1 MLVASSSLGSTKT
14 LATRA
19 YQSSGLKHDL
29 QHIPENEPEN
39 RRGVRA
45 RRVRCPPLFTPDR
58 KREDQGVDVMHYTER
73 TGAASNH
80 FAAQAAVLPGS
91 PAPARIGSP
100 QHVARGLANHFA
112 AQAAVLPG
120 SPAPAR
126 IGSPQHVARGL
137 GGNLLRWD
145 GPEPRHHTPPLRQTA
160 SFSLEFNGHDFQ

>member
-100 QHVARGLANHFA
+100 QHVARGL
-112 AQAAVLPG
+112 
-120 SPAPAR
+120 
-126 IGSPQHVARGL
+126 